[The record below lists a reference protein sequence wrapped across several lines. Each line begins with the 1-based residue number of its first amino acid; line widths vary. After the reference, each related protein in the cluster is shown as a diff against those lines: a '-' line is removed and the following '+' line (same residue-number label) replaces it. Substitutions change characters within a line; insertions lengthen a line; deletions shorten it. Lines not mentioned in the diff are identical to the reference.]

1 MTCCLRTLGL
11 LAVSTTLPLLLW
23 LVLFWYLILLNES
36 GGEPEFEE
44 GDPGLLKLLFVVVFI
59 GRLLFV
65 STVPLKFEL
74 LVLLLFASFM
84 LHGNSFW
91 WFCGDFKATK
101 EMIFDLGVVDSDGDN
116 VVAVECFR
124 TGTDNKE
131 DVPAWDVVAWSAG
144 DDFNSIDSLLLLFKN
159 T

>member
-11 LAVSTTLPLLLW
+11 LAVSTTLPILLW

-44 GDPGLLKLLFVVVFI
+44 GDPGLLKLPFVVLFI

-74 LVLLLFASFM
+74 LLLLLLFASFM

-91 WFCGDFKATK
+91 
-101 EMIFDLGVVDSDGDN
+101 
-116 VVAVECFR
+116 
-124 TGTDNKE
+124 
-131 DVPAWDVVAWSAG
+131 
-144 DDFNSIDSLLLLFKN
+144 
-159 T
+159 